1 MKSQSFWRNNG
12 LSLVVF
18 SLFFVF
24 LIGQTVAGW
33 LNQNEENKL
42 HKEKPIT
49 LVQYTFSSDNAESVF
64 ENWESE
70 FLQMG
75 AYIYLTTFLIQR
87 GSAESK
93 DPDEPEKDEESH
105 QEGASP
111 ILKTNGFLKTLYS
124 HSLSLAFAALF
135 FVSFICHAIGG
146 AKAYSEELQ
155 QFDQPPIS
163 TFEYLVSSRF
173 WFESLQNWQSEF
185 LAVGAIVVLSI
196 WLREKGSPESKP
208 LNAPHSQTGSS

>member
-1 MKSQSFWRNNG
+1 MKPQSLWRNNG
-12 LSLVVF
+12 LSIVVF
-18 SLFFVF
+18 GLFFVF

-33 LNQNEENKL
+33 LDHNDENKL
-42 HKEKPIT
+42 HKEKPVT

-93 DPDEPEKDEESH
+93 NPDEPEKDEESH
-105 QEGASP
+105 KEGASP
-111 ILKTNGFLKTLYS
+111 LLKTDGFLKTLYS
-124 HSLSLAFAALF
+124 HSLSLAFAGMFAI
-135 FVSFICHAIGG
+135 SFIGHAMGG
-146 AKAYSEELQ
+146 ARAYSAELQ
-155 QFDQPPIS
+155 QFGQPPVS
-163 TFEYLVSSRF
+163 TFQYLESSRF

-208 LNAPHSQTGSS
+208 LNAPHSQTGGS

>member
-1 MKSQSFWRNNG
+1 MKPRSFWRDNG
-12 LSLVVF
+12 LSLVMF
-18 SLFFVF
+18 ALFFLF

-33 LNQNEENKL
+33 LNHNEENYL
-42 HKEKPIT
+42 HREKAIT
-49 LVQYTFSSDNAESVF
+49 LLEYTFSSDNAESVF

-70 FLQMG
+70 FLQMA
-75 AYIYLTTFLIQR
+75 AYIYLTVCLVQR

-93 DPDEPEKDEESH
+93 DPDEPKKDEESYR
-105 QEGASP
+105 EGASSL
-111 ILKTNGFLKTLYS
+111 LKKQGALKTLYS
-124 HSLSLAFAALF
+124 HSLSLTFAMLF
-135 FVSFICHAIGG
+135 ILSFIGHAIGG
-146 AKAYSEELQ
+146 AKAYSEELK
-155 QFDQPPIS
+155 QFGQPPVS
-163 TFEYLVSSRF
+163 TSEYLYSSRF

>member
-1 MKSQSFWRNNG
+1 MKPRSFWRDNS

-33 LNQNEENKL
+33 LNHNEQSILHREN
-42 HKEKPIT
+42 HIT
-49 LVQYTFSSDNAESVF
+49 LLAYTFSSDNAESVF

-70 FLQMG
+70 FLQMA
-75 AYIYLTTFLIQR
+75 AYIYLTVCFVQR

-93 DPDEPEKDEESH
+93 DPDEAEKDEEAYRD
-105 QEGASP
+105 GASP
-111 ILKTNGFLKTLYS
+111 LLKNEGALKTLYS
-124 HSLSLAFAALF
+124 HSLSLTFTLLF
-135 FVSFICHAIGG
+135 VLSFIGHAIGG
-146 AKAYSEELQ
+146 AKAYSEELK
-155 QFDQPPIS
+155 QFGQAPVS
-163 TFEYLVSSRF
+163 TIEYLYSSRF

-208 LNAPHSQTGSS
+208 LNAPHSKTGSS